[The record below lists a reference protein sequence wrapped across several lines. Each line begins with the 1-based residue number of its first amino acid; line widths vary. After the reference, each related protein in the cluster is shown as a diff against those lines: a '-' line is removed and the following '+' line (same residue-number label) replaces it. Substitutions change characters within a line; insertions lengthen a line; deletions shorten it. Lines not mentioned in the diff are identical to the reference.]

1 MRRELFL
8 KTIVFTLQVCCFYTY
23 VKADNTSIDQQRN
36 ILCRLRKFQFQHS
49 DSSAYYLQK
58 AYNCYSG
65 NKKDTIY
72 AEIMMLSGTQTALQ
86 GNTNLALIYFEKAR
100 EIYANQNHKFGLT
113 EAILNIGEVYYN
125 WADFNKALILCKEAY
140 QLATR
145 YNFEIHKVKALNYMG
160 KYYHSKGNFSESLQY
175 YKQGLQLAE
184 EIGDTIGIVA
194 LHNKIG
200 KHFKTIGD
208 YPESL
213 EHFLI
218 SENLISGK
226 SNKIVLATTFNHL
239 GNIYQEFKD
248 YKKAIQF
255 HRQALKARCEM
266 NYKEGVAKS
275 LKNLGEVLLD
285 INALD
290 SAMVCFEKSNEICD
304 EIGYTK
310 GQIKNIQNQGVIF
323 HQQHIFKDAI
333 LKYQESLELSHKIG
347 YVIGEM
353 KALLSL
359 AEVYK
364 SSESFKQALTYAQKG
379 LKIAVKE
386 EVNASIADFNL
397 MLSEIHQNMGNSLE
411 ALKFYQNYTVLYKEM
426 INLET
431 NRKIAELQAQYKLS
445 LQNREYEVLKKESRI
460 KELIIKQKDQF
471 IVFAIVFFCLLIA
484 LVFIVYGMFL
494 QKKKAN
500 VKLTQFND
508 NITLQN
514 VELERLN
521 TQLKRSKDQQVK
533 LFSIISH
540 ELRNPLYWF
549 RNLVQMLSDRLD
561 SLDKEMISKSLNS
574 LNESANNTFHLMDN
588 LLHWSKSQ
596 LGNIKFNPEPLNMN
610 QLIQDN
616 IKLVSHFAALKKIS
630 IQYQYKSDYIVY
642 ADKVMVQT
650 VIRNIL
656 SNAIKFTATKGYIKI
671 ACLDKDNYLEVMI
684 KDNGMGMKSKTIKG
698 IINLKGTTYIP
709 TTDQE
714 TGSGIGLA
722 LSKEFIT
729 RNGGELFVIS
739 KPGNGSQFS
748 FTMPLYKT
756 ETPQP

>member
-1 MRRELFL
+1 M
-8 KTIVFTLQVCCFYTY
+8 Y
-23 VKADNTSIDQQRN
+23 VNADDTGIEQRFN
-36 ILCRLRKFQFQHS
+36 LSQIRKFQFQHS
-49 DSSAYYLQK
+49 DSSSYYLQK
-58 AYNCYSG
+58 AYSCYSG
-65 NKKDTIY
+65 SKRDTIY
-72 AEIMMLSGTQTALQ
+72 AEIMLLSGTQTALQ
-86 GNTNLALIYFEKAR
+86 GNTNLALIYYEKAR
-100 EIYANQNHKFGLT
+100 GIYTDQNHKYGLI
-113 EAILNIGEVYYN
+113 EAILNIGEIYYN
-125 WADFNKALILCKEAY
+125 WANFNEALALFKEAY
-140 QLATR
+140 QLAIQ
-145 YNFEIHKVKALNYMG
+145 YNYEILKVKALNYMG
-160 KYYHSKGNFSESLQY
+160 KYYHSKGNFSESLQCY
-175 YKQGLQLAE
+175 NQGLKLAE
-184 EIGDTIGIVA
+184 EISDTIGIVA

-208 YPESL
+208 YPKSL

-226 SNKIVLATTFNHL
+226 SNKIELATTFNHL

-248 YKKAIQF
+248 YKKAIHF
-255 HRQALKARCEM
+255 HKQALKARREM

-285 INALD
+285 INDLD
-290 SAMVCFEKSNEICD
+290 SALLCFEKSNEICD

-323 HQQHIFKDAI
+323 HLQNKSKDAI
-333 LKYQESLELSHKIG
+333 NKYEHSLELSHRIG
-347 YVIGEM
+347 YTIGEM

-364 SSESFKQALTYAQKG
+364 TSGYFKQALTFAQKG
-379 LKIAVKE
+379 LNIAIKE

-397 MLSEIHQNMGNSLE
+397 MFSEIHQNMGNFQE
-411 ALKFYQNYTVLYKEM
+411 ALTFYQNYTVLYKEM
-426 INLET
+426 INLES
-431 NRKIAELQAQYKLS
+431 NRKIAELQTEYKLS
-445 LQNREYEVLKKESRI
+445 LQNRENEVLKKENQI
-460 KELIIKQKDQF
+460 KELMIKRKNQYII
-471 IVFAIVFFCLLIA
+471 FAIVLFCLLIT

-500 VKLTQFND
+500 IKLTQLND
-508 NITLQN
+508 NITIQN
-514 VELERLN
+514 IELERLN
-521 TQLKRSKDQQVK
+521 AKLKRSKDQQVK

-549 RNLVQMLSDRLD
+549 RNLIQMLSDRLD

-596 LGNIKFNPEPLNMN
+596 LGNIKFNPEPLNIN

-616 IKLVSHFAALKKIS
+616 IKLVSHFAAFKNIS
-630 IQYQYKSDYIVY
+630 IQYQFKTDFMVY
-642 ADKVMVQT
+642 ADRVMAQT
-650 VIRNIL
+650 IIRNIL
-656 SNAIKFTATKGYIKI
+656 SNAIKFTPTKGYIKI
-671 ACLDKDNYLEVMI
+671 ACLEKDTFLEVRI
-684 KDNGMGMKSKTIKG
+684 KDNGMGMERKTIEG
-698 IINLKGTTYIP
+698 IINSKGTTYIP

-722 LSKEFIT
+722 LSKEFIS

-739 KPGNGSQFS
+739 KPGYGSQFS
-748 FTMPLYKT
+748 FTIPLYKT
-756 ETPQP
+756 KTPQSKKVELLLN